1 MNLSIYSL
9 TNVAFQGEAISIN
22 CKTTS
27 GEITVL
33 DHHRP
38 LLAVL
43 AEGVISIIDRQ
54 KKEHYIQAKAG
65 FLEVRDDNGVR
76 CIIERVS

>member
-1 MNLSIYSL
+1 MKLGIYSL
-9 TNVAFQGEAISIN
+9 TGVAFQGEVASVN
-22 CKTTS
+22 CTTTN

-43 AEGVISIIDRQ
+43 KEGVISIIDKQ
-54 KKEHYIQAKAG
+54 KKEHYIQARAG

-76 CIIERVS
+76 CIIERV

>member
-1 MNLSIYSL
+1 MKLGIYSL
-9 TNVAFQGEAISIN
+9 TDVAFQGEATSIN

-27 GEITVL
+27 VDITVL

-43 AEGVISIIDRQ
+43 NEGVISIIDSS

-76 CIIERVS
+76 CIIE